1 MLLEWRCV
9 KLKII
14 KSQGEVKNF
23 VTKMQRG
30 LARGTLAKIVSF
42 QEEADSIVVKF
53 ERFGTSKIYYK
64 VTENETGFVANFLK
78 ENIAFTHGMFR
89 IEVEKEL
96 VEMMRRFGAEV
107 E

>member
-1 MLLEWRCV
+1 M
-9 KLKII
+9 KII

-53 ERFGTSKIYYK
+53 ERFGTSKI
-64 VTENETGFVANFLK
+64 
-78 ENIAFTHGMFR
+78 
-89 IEVEKEL
+89 
-96 VEMMRRFGAEV
+96 
-107 E
+107 